1 MEPHNHCPKEYKDNF
16 LDVLAHHHHH
26 ASTNILLALILN
38 VLFTA
43 GVFIGGYYTN
53 SSAIFSEGVHNLGC
67 TLSLFLAW
75 VFEKVSTR
83 AANDR
88 YTFGYYR
95 YSLCGT
101 LLNGLV
107 LTAGS
112 VLVIIHT
119 LGIMEHDHEHDL
131 SVDGMLFVAVGG
143 ILFKF
148 LAVLTTRHGHDS
160 NERLVNLHLMSDAFG
175 WIALLLASAVLKFV
189 EIQWLDPVLS
199 ILIAVYVLVGVIKNF
214 YDSVIM
220 VMEATPHGVCSM
232 EVGECISNMKG
243 VEELVKLRLWSLS
256 EHVACGMVV
265 VRSSFK
271 NETDIAELRS
281 QIALLLQNNNISD
294 FAIEID

>member
-26 ASTNILLALILN
+26 ASTNILVALVIN

-43 GVFIGGYYTN
+43 AVFVGGYYTN

-75 VFEKVSTR
+75 VFEKVSTH

-112 VLVIIHT
+112 VLVIVHT
-119 LGIMEHDHEHDL
+119 LGIMEHEHEQSL
-131 SVDGMLFVAVGG
+131 SVNGMLWVAVGG

-175 WIALLLASAVLKFV
+175 WIALLVASAVLKFAN
-189 EIQWLDPVLS
+189 IQWLDPALS
-199 ILIAVYVLVGVIKNF
+199 ILIAVYVLIGVIKNF

-220 VMEATPHGVCSM
+220 VMEATPHGVCSY
-232 EVGECISNMKG
+232 EVADNIRAMHG

-265 VRSSFK
+265 VKS
-271 NETDIAELRS
+271 NLENGQDIADLRS
-281 QIALLLQNNNISD
+281 RIALLLRNNNIAD